1 MPNTFISDH
10 QVRNKNKKIGTN
22 LEYLVSMTNKQ
33 KCHSMA
39 KMKITK
45 LTFENMK
52 QKKINGKK
60 KINLIQIDPGRFFI
74 VLQQQKQQQQQM
86 TIKIRI

>member
-1 MPNTFISDH
+1 
-10 QVRNKNKKIGTN
+10 
-22 LEYLVSMTNKQ
+22 
-33 KCHSMA
+33 MA

-60 KINLIQIDPGRFFI
+60 NKSNPNRSRSIFHSLATAEAATNDNKDKNLKF
-74 VLQQQKQQQQQM
+74 
-86 TIKIRI
+86 